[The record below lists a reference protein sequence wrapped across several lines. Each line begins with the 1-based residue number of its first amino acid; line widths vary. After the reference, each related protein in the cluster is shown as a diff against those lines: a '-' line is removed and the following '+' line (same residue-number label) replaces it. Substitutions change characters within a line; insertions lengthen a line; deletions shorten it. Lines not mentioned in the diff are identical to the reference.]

1 MSYRALALL
10 PAVILALVIG
20 GCRSSSNK
28 DYNEVLMPRQ
38 TGSVFQRRV
47 EVSSSSETK
56 PKKKKT
62 EDTEKTEKAEKKDKK
77 EKPRKPDAEPSA
89 TPAPEEES
97 TPAPERF
104 R

>member
-1 MSYRALALL
+1 MSYRALIIPALL
-10 PAVILALVIG
+10 VLALTMG

-28 DYNEVLMPRQ
+28 DYDEVLMPKQ

-47 EVSSSSETK
+47 EVRSDSRKKST
-56 PKKKKT
+56 KKKT
-62 EDTEKTEKAEKKDKK
+62 EKTDKKEKKD
-77 EKPRKPDAEPSA
+77 KPRKPDAEPSA

-97 TPAPERF
+97 TPPPDRF